1 MAAPIAPKALAGGV
15 TAAASGAVLWVLS
28 TYVFKGNVPDGV
40 ASMVY
45 VFMPGLL
52 AFAAAY
58 LAPHQV
64 RPGDTPA
71 VVTAPASGTAPVVLT
86 EATMDAI
93 RAALALPQT
102 AADERKVTPT
112 L

>member
-1 MAAPIAPKALAGGV
+1 
-15 TAAASGAVLWVLS
+15 
-28 TYVFKGNVPDGV
+28 
-40 ASMVY
+40 
-45 VFMPGLL
+45 
-52 AFAAAY
+52 
-58 LAPHQV
+58 V